1 MKKKVD
7 QILIGEVRKLNAIWE
22 LTCRG
27 YKKPGSLKAAWK
39 EVPTVMSG
47 IMLRIFQKHPPGAA
61 YLKRCPENL

>member
-47 IMLRIFQKHPPGAA
+47 IDVKNL
-61 YLKRCPENL
+61 PETSTWSCLFKKVS